1 MYDYEYRFLR
11 DSKGFPDYSSFP
23 RVLMVQV
30 LSGSCGEF
38 FTVMVS
44 MP

>member
-1 MYDYEYRFLR
+1 MIMSTDSFGN
-11 DSKGFPDYSSFP
+11 SKGFPDYSSFP